1 MMCLLKSNCGN
12 SRVSRPTQSK
22 EFMLVT
28 RQLYL
33 VSAFISVGHSVL
45 QVREPITFR
54 PGKLIELDVTGRF
67 IAIRRRSIENGR
79 AFLFRQIA
87 LQDVLS
93 SARLLHLQEA
103 LSNFLRPTLQ

>member
-33 VSAFISVGHSVL
+33 VCAFISVGHSVL

-54 PGKLIELDVTGRF
+54 PGKLIELDDLPGKSMRVGRF
-67 IAIRRRSIENGR
+67 LGQDKALTIRFKSTYVKTRD
-79 AFLFRQIA
+79 ATA
-87 LQDVLS
+87 L
-93 SARLLHLQEA
+93 
-103 LSNFLRPTLQ
+103 